1 MVEQGTMPASP
12 KTRRP
17 RCPGCRG
24 FTYEVLTFKMRISM
38 IGNCMRALAYCCCNY
53 VFRSACNCGRF
64 RWKLEHGRRDYQRPL
79 RRNPY

>member
-38 IGNCMRALAYCCCNY
+38 IGNYARSRLLLLQLRVSLRLQLRAISMETGAW
-53 VFRSACNCGRF
+53 S
-64 RWKLEHGRRDYQRPL
+64 P
-79 RRNPY
+79 